1 MRLIDADRLN
11 EQFDRWAD
19 MSPEMFELA
28 SLFKQI
34 VSIQPTVKQEE
45 RDEEVQKWDD

>member
-1 MRLIDADRLN
+1 MRLIDADRLSA
-11 EQFDRWAD
+11 QIDRWAD

-45 RDEEVQKWDD
+45 RDEEIEA